1 MYGKEEQTILWFFN
15 SQRLYS
21 AEQRKADIGL
31 KLPCVTYN
39 QTMAVDHD
47 TPCQPHLRFRDLLR
61 GVKGT
66 QGSHDITRE
75 SQLIMAFSRR
85 SKDRPNAALNVDSLV
100 SAERGADFLHNVFV
114 RNKQSKKD
122 YITQSFSL
130 KEVLLNNFIWFSILT
145 KNSK

>member
-1 MYGKEEQTILWFFN
+1 
-15 SQRLYS
+15 
-21 AEQRKADIGL
+21 
-31 KLPCVTYN
+31 
-39 QTMAVDHD
+39 
-47 TPCQPHLRFRDLLR
+47 
-61 GVKGT
+61 
-66 QGSHDITRE
+66 
-75 SQLIMAFSRR
+75 MAFSRR

-145 KNSK
+145 KVRK